1 MISVDLLRKVLERRL
16 NFELVDAYSDDIWV
30 FVERTKKIAFVVQ
43 EPRDGMVSVQFLI
56 MQAEK
61 LGEQQ
66 LVEELKK
73 IERRLYDLNS

>member
-1 MISVDLLRKVLERRL
+1 M
-16 NFELVDAYSDDIWV
+16 
-30 FVERTKKIAFVVQ
+30 
-43 EPRDGMVSVQFLI
+43 SVQFLI

-66 LVEELKK
+66 LVQELKK